1 MAAWQRPACT
11 IPPDSTIDSPE
22 PAPAPHWLGWLMAW
36 QTDASPLG
44 QVHTKFCR
52 TGEKALVCLYPL
64 CHLVLK
70 QKHLLSSYLQRQM
83 LLTAFSVFRAR
94 TQPSSLMVH
103 RASSLQPPSPE
114 MQTATRKIPGGGK
127 DSSAQS
133 HQTQVVSLL
142 RCNRN

>member
-1 MAAWQRPACT
+1 MAAWQQPAC
-11 IPPDSTIDSPE
+11 SSPKLNN
-22 PAPAPHWLGWLMAW
+22 WLSG
-36 QTDASPLG
+36 ASPSTSL
-44 QVHTKFCR
+44 
-52 TGEKALVCLYPL
+52 TGVTHGLADRCQPFGPGPHQGLQNWGEGPCLYLL
-64 CHLVLK
+64 CRLVLK

-83 LLTAFSVFRAR
+83 LLTAFSVFRAS

-103 RASSLQPPSPE
+103 RASSLQPPSPQ

-127 DSSAQS
+127 DSSTQS